1 MTEKFFKNKTLLI
14 TGGTGS
20 LGKSLLNFFI
30 KNKIPYKKII
40 IFSRDEYKQYKM
52 AKELSKNNMK
62 NIRFFLGD
70 VRDKDRLRL
79 AFKEVDIII
88 HAAALKQVT
97 TAEYNPFEFIKTNIL
112 GAQNIIEVS
121 LENNISNVIVL
132 STDKA
137 SSPINLYGATK
148 LCSDKLFVSANN
160 IKGKNKIKFSV
171 VRYGNVLGSRG
182 SVLHNFLQQKND
194 KNLFI
199 TDKRMTRFSITLDQ
213 AINFIILSLKMSRG
227 GEIFIPKIPSYN
239 IMDLAKAVCQNCEI
253 TISGIKTGEKLHEEM
268 ISAYDSFN
276 TIEFDKHYIILQN
289 IKDSINYKNSRIV
302 KENFSYTSNSNKEFL
317 SINNLKKLISNFN
330 Y

>member
-1 MTEKFFKNKTLLI
+1 
-14 TGGTGS
+14 
-20 LGKSLLNFFI
+20 
-30 KNKIPYKKII
+30 
-40 IFSRDEYKQYKM
+40 
-52 AKELSKNNMK
+52 
-62 NIRFFLGD
+62 
-70 VRDKDRLRL
+70 
-79 AFKEVDIII
+79 
-88 HAAALKQVT
+88 
-97 TAEYNPFEFIKTNIL
+97 
-112 GAQNIIEVS
+112 
-121 LENNISNVIVL
+121 
-132 STDKA
+132 
-137 SSPINLYGATK
+137 
-148 LCSDKLFVSANN
+148 
-160 IKGKNKIKFSV
+160 
-171 VRYGNVLGSRG
+171 
-182 SVLHNFLQQKND
+182 
-194 KNLFI
+194 
-199 TDKRMTRFSITLDQ
+199 MTRFSITLDQ